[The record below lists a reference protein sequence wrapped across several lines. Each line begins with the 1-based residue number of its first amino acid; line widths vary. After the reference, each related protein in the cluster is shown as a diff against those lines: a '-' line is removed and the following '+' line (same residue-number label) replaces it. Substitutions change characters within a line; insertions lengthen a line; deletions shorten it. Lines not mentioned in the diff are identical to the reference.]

1 MNIIHWRASPAMR
14 ALIPSC
20 MLAFGIA
27 HAADQ
32 TSARLDAIV
41 DHKATQPRP
50 ARGTAV
56 RRPLDLRLPELR
68 SMTAHSV
75 LAGLSA
81 KDEDQTVE
89 IVAEP
94 VLVLMSSDTQAPL
107 GIIGSLQWSVD
118 HPTQAFRILLPS
130 SFAP

>member
-1 MNIIHWRASPAMR
+1 MR
-14 ALIPSC
+14 ALIALC
-20 MLAFGIA
+20 VRAFGVA

-32 TSARLDAIV
+32 TSTRPDAIV

-50 ARGTAV
+50 ARGAAV
-56 RRPLDLRLPELR
+56 RRALDLRLPKLR
-68 SMTAHSV
+68 SMMAHSV
-75 LAGLSA
+75 LAGQSA
-81 KDEDQTVE
+81 EDADQTVE

-94 VLVLMSSDTQAPL
+94 APVLTRSDTQAPL
-107 GIIGSLQWSVD
+107 GIVCSLQWSVD